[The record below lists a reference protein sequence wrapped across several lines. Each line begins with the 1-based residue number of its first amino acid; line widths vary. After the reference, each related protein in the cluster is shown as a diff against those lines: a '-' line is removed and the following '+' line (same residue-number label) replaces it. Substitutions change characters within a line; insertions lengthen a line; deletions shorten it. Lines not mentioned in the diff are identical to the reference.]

1 MSETTKKPRTTK
13 KITNAKVPGPLP
25 ISFEQFSKDPW
36 KAVQFLLL
44 IGMVYLW
51 QDNKRNYEK
60 QIELKDKK
68 IEQLE
73 SQKEFT
79 YHGWK
84 KSDSSLAS
92 ANSYIEVLTTLG
104 KIPK

>member
-1 MSETTKKPRTTK
+1 MSENIKKPRASK
-13 KITNAKVPGPLP
+13 QSSSVKVPGALP

-60 QIELKDKK
+60 QIELKDKR
-68 IEQLE
+68 IEMLE
-73 SQKEFT
+73 SQKEIT
-79 YHGWK
+79 YQGWK